1 MMGLDTTSEKFKK
14 ATSVGKA
21 MYISAREAG
30 LEIDS
35 NTLAVVSV
43 LLMKR
48 PDEDIDMLADIA
60 KEYLDAYDTCRRTS
74 NKLVDVLN
82 GMDLAA

>member
-1 MMGLDTTSEKFKK
+1 MGLDTTSVKFKK

-35 NTLAVVSV
+35 NTLAIVSV

-60 KEYLDAYDTCRRTS
+60 KEYLDAYDTCDRTS
-74 NKLVDVLN
+74 KKLVDVLN
-82 GMDLAA
+82 EMDLAA